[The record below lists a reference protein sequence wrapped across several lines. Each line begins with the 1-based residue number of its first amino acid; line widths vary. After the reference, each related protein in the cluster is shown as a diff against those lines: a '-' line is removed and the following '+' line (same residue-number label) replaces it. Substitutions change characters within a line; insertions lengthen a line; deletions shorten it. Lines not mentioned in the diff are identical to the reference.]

1 MKLPSPTEIILKQ
14 GKEKMKIKRQGLST
28 SIEEL
33 RGLADEL
40 EEQLKEEEKKLGVSL
55 SGQIFQVGIIN
66 KTPTC
71 SDTWEL
77 E

>member
-1 MKLPSPTEIILKQ
+1 MKT
-14 GKEKMKIKRQGLST
+14 KRQGLST

-40 EEQLKEEEKKLGVSL
+40 EEQVKEEEKELGVPL
-55 SGQIFQVGIIN
+55 AGVVFQVGIIN
-66 KTPTC
+66 KTPEY